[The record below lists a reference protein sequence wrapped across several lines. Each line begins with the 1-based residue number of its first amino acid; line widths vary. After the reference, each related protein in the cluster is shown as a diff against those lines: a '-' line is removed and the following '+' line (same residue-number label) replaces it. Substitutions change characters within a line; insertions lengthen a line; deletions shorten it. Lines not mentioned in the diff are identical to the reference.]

1 MRWESIRETE
11 APPYGVNAVSQPRT
25 RRCAAGGACFP
36 LHWHDC
42 MELLLVREGEL
53 ELYLDERFAA
63 SVLPGEVA
71 VIAPRQTHQC
81 FPGPQGVTYDVTM
94 FVVTD
99 FLNAAPVTQQML
111 SALSEYRVRFAPKL
125 ALPAFTERMEALI
138 RLSTKDPLA
147 SVGVIYQLLSLLMQH
162 GQPVE
167 RPQRPADERF
177 AAVVAYIDRY
187 ATEALSVAELSAR
200 FGYDESYF
208 CRRFKRATGL
218 SLLKYVEVLRLEA
231 AQEALRRTNAPV
243 GQIALQCG
251 FADPCYFSSRYRRH
265 FGIRPSKERS
275 VNGTSPQK

>member
-1 MRWESIRETE
+1 
-11 APPYGVNAVSQPRT
+11 
-25 RRCAAGGACFP
+25 
-36 LHWHDC
+36 
-42 MELLLVREGEL
+42 
-53 ELYLDERFAA
+53 
-63 SVLPGEVA
+63 
-71 VIAPRQTHQC
+71 
-81 FPGPQGVTYDVTM
+81 
-94 FVVTD
+94 
-99 FLNAAPVTQQML
+99 ML

-138 RLSTKDPLA
+138 RLSTNDPLA

-177 AAVVAYIDRY
+177 AAVVAYIDRH
-187 ATEALSVAELSAR
+187 ATESLSVAELSAR

-265 FGIRPSKERS
+265 FGVRPSKERR

>member
-1 MRWESIRETE
+1 MRWESFRETE

-53 ELYLDERFAA
+53 ELYLDERFAGQRSPRRGGGHRAA
-63 SVLPGEVA
+63 SDPSMLS
-71 VIAPRQTHQC
+71 
-81 FPGPQGVTYDVTM
+81 GPQGVTYDVMM
-94 FVVTD
+94 FVVRD

-138 RLSTKDPLA
+138 RLSTNDPLA

-177 AAVVAYIDRY
+177 AAVVAYIDR
-187 ATEALSVAELSAR
+187 ARHESAVR
-200 FGYDESYF
+200 SGAQ
-208 CRRFKRATGL
+208 RP
-218 SLLKYVEVLRLEA
+218 LRL
-231 AQEALRRTNAPV
+231 
-243 GQIALQCG
+243 
-251 FADPCYFSSRYRRH
+251 
-265 FGIRPSKERS
+265 
-275 VNGTSPQK
+275 

>member
-1 MRWESIRETE
+1 MRLESFRETE

-81 FPGPQGVTYDVTM
+81 FPGPQGVTYDVMM

-138 RLSTKDPLA
+138 RLSTNDPLA

-177 AAVVAYIDRY
+177 AAVVAYIDR
-187 ATEALSVAELSAR
+187 AR
-200 FGYDESYF
+200 HGLAVRS
-208 CRRFKRATGL
+208 RAQRP
-218 SLLKYVEVLRLEA
+218 LRL
-231 AQEALRRTNAPV
+231 R
-243 GQIALQCG
+243 
-251 FADPCYFSSRYRRH
+251 
-265 FGIRPSKERS
+265 
-275 VNGTSPQK
+275 